1 MSAEGANLFKG
12 VDPPGPCRL
21 KFVIMATATLVPI
34 TGAVLEWAMDQE
46 GFEDTDVA
54 ARCGVTPTDVA
65 RWRAGTSQPT
75 KTQFSR
81 LVTLLKRPSMF
92 FFLSDPPADAGIPP
106 SFRHPPGEDTQ
117 RKLLPVEARAIRTA
131 RRLQKISTWIH
142 RKRGDQ
148 PVELPRLGSSENP
161 ERSALVA
168 AQYFGWE
175 VAQQLGARDSSEVV
189 HRLRSLFEDSA
200 LLVLHLPLS
209 TTGCRGFSLYSE
221 YAPLSAINTHYDTP
235 ARVFSYIHELGHLLT
250 RTDSI
255 CSRIGGQA
263 LERWCEQFA
272 AAFLLPER
280 PFLSFVE
287 GEFGLD
293 ATRDRQQI
301 RFLANRFKVS
311 MSAVTVR
318 LIRLGLAPQDL
329 YSNILNLDADI
340 KKRGGGMGGATSP
353 QIRVREWGRS
363 YPRLILNA
371 ERAGLLQRHD
381 VLEYLNLS
389 ASQLPALQEEL
400 EFAGWDEH

>member
-1 MSAEGANLFKG
+1 
-12 VDPPGPCRL
+12 
-21 KFVIMATATLVPI
+21 
-34 TGAVLEWAMDQE
+34 
-46 GFEDTDVA
+46 
-54 ARCGVTPTDVA
+54 
-65 RWRAGTSQPT
+65 
-75 KTQFSR
+75 
-81 LVTLLKRPSMF
+81 
-92 FFLSDPPADAGIPP
+92 
-106 SFRHPPGEDTQ
+106 
-117 RKLLPVEARAIRTA
+117 
-131 RRLQKISTWIH
+131 
-142 RKRGDQ
+142 
-148 PVELPRLGSSENP
+148 
-161 ERSALVA
+161 
-168 AQYFGWE
+168 
-175 VAQQLGARDSSEVV
+175 
-189 HRLRSLFEDSA
+189 
-200 LLVLHLPLS
+200 
-209 TTGCRGFSLYSE
+209 
-221 YAPLSAINTHYDTP
+221 
-235 ARVFSYIHELGHLLT
+235 
-250 RTDSI
+250 
-255 CSRIGGQA
+255 